1 MNGLRET
8 RSRETTPLRN
18 VRAGGPD
25 RSVDGRTRTPVPAW
39 AEVLGPYGR
48 PAAPALDVA
57 LALLVVAAVYQYA
70 GPYDMAVGGAMA
82 LCLLARRSR
91 PGTVLTAELALAMV
105 QFILHDVPE
114 WPLTAAPA
122 AYDCAI
128 LIAMMSVIHHGRSA
142 WMPYAAGVVVLL
154 ATGAG
159 MVGVPGTD
167 VGAFV
172 ASATDLM
179 MLWAITLTVWFTTF
193 ALRVRRLYAESQ
205 AARAEQAERE
215 RGHLTRI
222 AAAEERAAIARELHD
237 VVAHSLA
244 VMILQADGAGYVL
257 KSSPER
263 AQEALAAIADTGR
276 DALGDMHRI
285 VRVLRGTDPEP
296 TTGDEEDRRRVTL
309 DEIRVAADR
318 ARTAGLALDVL
329 VDVPEG
335 TLSPAQELTA
345 FRIVQE
351 CLTNVLRH
359 AGPGARTSI
368 TVREDAGTL
377 SITAVDDGAGHF
389 PAPRPDRP
397 TGGHGLVGMRE
408 RVEVAG
414 GTFTAGPRVGAG
426 WRVEAR
432 IPVNRAA

>member
-1 MNGLRET
+1 
-8 RSRETTPLRN
+8 
-18 VRAGGPD
+18 
-25 RSVDGRTRTPVPAW
+25 
-39 AEVLGPYGR
+39 
-48 PAAPALDVA
+48 
-57 LALLVVAAVYQYA
+57 
-70 GPYDMAVGGAMA
+70 
-82 LCLLARRSR
+82 
-91 PGTVLTAELALAMV
+91 
-105 QFILHDVPE
+105 
-114 WPLTAAPA
+114 
-122 AYDCAI
+122 
-128 LIAMMSVIHHGRSA
+128 
-142 WMPYAAGVVVLL
+142 
-154 ATGAG
+154 
-159 MVGVPGTD
+159 
-167 VGAFV
+167 
-172 ASATDLM
+172 
-179 MLWAITLTVWFTTF
+179 
-193 ALRVRRLYAESQ
+193 
-205 AARAEQAERE
+205 E

-432 IPVNRAA
+432 IPVNGAA